1 MSTITIRRHDVTAE
15 EVTDALRAGLD
26 PRYDVTPGMR
36 MPPAPLLGAPRPDR
50 PELILVSSGA
60 IARAQ
65 VRIVRHSGQ
74 TDIRVTPGGLLI
86 NTIGIAAKVR
96 RVLRDARDLTPSV
109 HEQHQESR
117 APASGG
123 AVK

>member
-1 MSTITIRRHDVTAE
+1 MSTITVRRHDVTAE

-36 MPPAPLLGAPRPDR
+36 MPPVPLLGAPRPDR
-50 PELILVSSGA
+50 PELILVSSSA

-65 VRIVRHSGQ
+65 VRIIRHSGQ
-74 TDIRVTPGGLLI
+74 TDIRVTPGGLLV
-86 NTIGIAAKVR
+86 NTMGIAAKVR
-96 RVLRDARDLTPSV
+96 RVLRDARDLKSSV
-109 HEQHQESR
+109 QEQHQASG
-117 APASGG
+117 APASDS